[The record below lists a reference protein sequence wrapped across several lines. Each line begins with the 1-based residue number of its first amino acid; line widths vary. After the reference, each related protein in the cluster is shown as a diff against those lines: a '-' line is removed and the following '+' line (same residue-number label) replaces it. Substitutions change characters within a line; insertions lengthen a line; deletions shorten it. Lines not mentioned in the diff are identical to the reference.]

1 MASVRASVLHRI
13 GRMSFTLHSKGV
25 VYPSGKWLSSSE
37 IHLHTSTISTACTVL
52 HTQAMQCIL
61 HGKTVLNNARPPW
74 TVILF
79 IGKKSNEYVCHC
91 KVHVR
96 SNVWELRKNFNVIDS
111 QNYATVPSL
120 VILSATVS
128 SSLPSCTKCFLSTS
142 MRGLPSSSYTSLS
155 VSSEAEKPRSH
166 SGIAYNWQT

>member
-13 GRMSFTLHSKGV
+13 GHMSFTLHSKGV

-79 IGKKSNEYVCHC
+79 IGKKSNEYVPLLVLGRLAPIMLQNLPIMLFGNAAKLCLLCSKYASKFLHEHLPC
-91 KVHVR
+91 GFVAFKR
-96 SNVWELRKNFNVIDS
+96 DAYTLALDIWPNFR
-111 QNYATVPSL
+111 A
-120 VILSATVS
+120 
-128 SSLPSCTKCFLSTS
+128 SSLF
-142 MRGLPSSSYTSLS
+142 
-155 VSSEAEKPRSH
+155 PRSLLRSRSH
-166 SGIAYNWQT
+166 C